1 ELNCGQMV
9 LEVERAVHGKAKVVA
24 QNLVNGELFKPD
36 DILSVIE
43 EVA

>member
-1 ELNCGQMV
+1 MV

-24 QNLVNGELFKPD
+24 HNLVNGELFKPEE
-36 DILSVIE
+36 ILAVIE